1 MAARKTS
8 PGKPAKQTR
17 TVRPRPRNQ
26 NDIITFL
33 LIVCGIVTLLIGSGL
48 GWFLSL
54 DVPDIRSFDD
64 YRPLV
69 TTTLLDSRGNMI
81 DAIYEQNRIVL
92 RYEEMNPLIPQA
104 FVAAEDGRYWDHG
117 GVDAWSIFRALI
129 RNMQSG
135 RRSQGGSTITQQVT
149 RSLMLTREK
158 SYARKIKEAVLAY
171 RLDKMLSKEEIL
183 AVYLNEIY
191 LGEGAY
197 GVEAAARTYF
207 NKPSE
212 QLQLAEI
219 ALLAG
224 LPQSPT
230 RYSPLAHFDE
240 ARGRQRY
247 VLNRMADE
255 GYISPEEAR
264 EAFLQKLRFHDP
276 GKQHGLYGYFTQ
288 YVRQELEKKFGDR
301 PLLYEGLTV
310 TTTMDPVLQEQATR
324 AVREGAE
331 KIRRRLG
338 SSPGPQAALVA
349 IDPETGRIRAMVGG
363 TDFNSS
369 PFNRAAQAKRQPG
382 SVFKPLVYT
391 AAFEKGLAPDLLI
404 DDSPLTIRNP
414 DGSSWTPQNWSRKHY
429 GPTSLRDGLVFS
441 RNIVTIKLLRET
453 GVRDV
458 IRLAENVGIT
468 GPLQPELTLAL
479 GTSPVSVLEMTGA
492 YTVYANGGK
501 FTPPVCITRVRD
513 RDGNLL
519 SWANPEA
526 KQAISSTTAR
536 LVRGMLGEVISRGTG
551 KNARGLPNS
560 AGKTG
565 TTDNNRDGWFIGFT
579 PELLTGVWVGHDR
592 GKTLGK
598 GETGGEAAA
607 PIWLDFMQAV
617 TGRN

>member
-1 MAARKTS
+1 VAARKTS

-117 GVDAWSIFRALI
+117 GLDAWSIFRALI

-207 NKPSE
+207 NKPSV

-276 GKQHGLYGYFTQ
+276 GNS
-288 YVRQELEKKFGDR
+288 
-301 PLLYEGLTV
+301 TV
-310 TTTMDPVLQEQATR
+310 C
-324 AVREGAE
+324 
-331 KIRRRLG
+331 
-338 SSPGPQAALVA
+338 
-349 IDPETGRIRAMVGG
+349 
-363 TDFNSS
+363 
-369 PFNRAAQAKRQPG
+369 
-382 SVFKPLVYT
+382 T
-391 AAFEKGLAPDLLI
+391 A
-404 DDSPLTIRNP
+404 
-414 DGSSWTPQNWSRKHY
+414 
-429 GPTSLRDGLVFS
+429 
-441 RNIVTIKLLRET
+441 
-453 GVRDV
+453 
-458 IRLAENVGIT
+458 
-468 GPLQPELTLAL
+468 
-479 GTSPVSVLEMTGA
+479 TSPSM
-492 YTVYANGGK
+492 
-501 FTPPVCITRVRD
+501 C
-513 RDGNLL
+513 
-519 SWANPEA
+519 
-526 KQAISSTTAR
+526 
-536 LVRGMLGEVISRGTG
+536 
-551 KNARGLPNS
+551 
-560 AGKTG
+560 
-565 TTDNNRDGWFIGFT
+565 
-579 PELLTGVWVGHDR
+579 
-592 GKTLGK
+592 
-598 GETGGEAAA
+598 
-607 PIWLDFMQAV
+607 
-617 TGRN
+617 GRNWKKNSVMDRFCTKG